1 MINGLFEEISEQE
14 IMSVNGGVV
23 EDLQVLEIQKLH
35 LRALNVKLQKI

>member
-23 EDLQVLEIQKLH
+23 VQHQIWRFCIQKWAGRLKG
-35 LRALNVKLQKI
+35 VV